1 MSNKLKKLKQQI
13 ETKCGNIYCFTETTR
28 TLKGKYI
35 TISHNVAYDDVFTI
49 YFNNNSLRIE
59 LKTISSVIDFIVNN
73 IADDFTTR
81 LDLFPM
87 CK

>member
-1 MSNKLKKLKQQI
+1 MYNKLKKLNQQI
-13 ETKCGNIYCFTETTR
+13 EAKCGNLYCFVETTR

-35 TISHNVAYDDVFTI
+35 TISYNVAYDDVFTI
-49 YFNNNSLRIE
+49 DFNNNSLRIE

-81 LDLFPM
+81 LDLFPI

>member
-1 MSNKLKKLKQQI
+1 MNNKLKKLNQQI
-13 ETKCGNIYCFTETTR
+13 EAKCGNLYCFEETTR

-35 TISHNVAYDDVFTI
+35 TISHNVGYGDVFTI
-49 YFNNNSLRIE
+49 DFNNNFLRIE

>member
-1 MSNKLKKLKQQI
+1 MNNKLKKLNQQI
-13 ETKCGNIYCFTETTR
+13 EAKYGNLYCFTETIN
-28 TLKGKYI
+28 TLRGKYI
-35 TISHNVAYDDVFTI
+35 TITYDDVFTI
-49 YFNNNSLRIE
+49 FFKNNISLRIK

-81 LDLFPM
+81 LDLFPI

>member
-1 MSNKLKKLKQQI
+1 MSNKLKKLNQQI
-13 ETKCGNIYCFTETTR
+13 KAKCGNLYYFSETTR

-35 TISHNVAYDDVFTI
+35 TIFHDVAHDDVFTI
-49 YFNNNSLRIE
+49 DFNNNSLIIE

>member
-1 MSNKLKKLKQQI
+1 MNNKLKKLNQQI
-13 ETKCGNIYCFTETTR
+13 EAKCGNLYCFTETTT
-28 TLKGKYI
+28 TLRGKYI
-35 TISHNVAYDDVFTI
+35 TISYNVAYDDLFTI
-49 YFNNNSLRIE
+49 DFVNSSLRIE

-81 LDLFPM
+81 LELFPI

>member
-1 MSNKLKKLKQQI
+1 MNQQI
-13 ETKCGNIYCFTETTR
+13 EAKCGNLYCFTETTR

-35 TISHNVAYDDVFTI
+35 TISYNGGYGDVFTI
-49 YFNNNSLRIE
+49 DFNNKYLRVE

-73 IADDFTTR
+73 IANDFIIR